1 MALPS
6 DDSFSIASQEVS
18 SLLQQGKDESACAD
32 LAKTLI
38 DEVTNAVNQSNKI
51 LATLDDG
58 SDCPNEGSEAVNTA
72 QQNKDDADKAAQEA
86 ALAVKQ
92 ANSATVDFSSY
103 SLSSVT
109 EGQCAQFWTDENYK
123 AAKTTA
129 TDAATAK
136 TAADAKAAAMV
147 EPLAAAK
154 EQAAIEIKSC
164 QCAARAAYN
173 TALTAASEKAADDDA
188 AFTKG
193 KHMQCVLAGT
203 AAADCSV
210 GVVPKLQAVTLAEGV
225 PAEVCTTPSPTAA
238 PTASP
243 TTSAPTTSAPTTSA
257 PTTSA
262 PTSAPTIGSYYY
274 TLEGFCSSRYKC
286 YNTADASQCS
296 KASVGLH
303 INKATTETDPN
314 YPSGCYETR
323 GNRYFNLA
331 STTTSASS
339 INWGDVVVHT
349 ICKCYTE

>member
-38 DEVTNAVNQSNKI
+38 DEVTNAVNESNKI
-51 LATLDDG
+51 LAALDDG
-58 SDCPNEGSEAVNTA
+58 SDCPNEGSETVNAA

-86 ALAVKQ
+86 ALAVEQ
-92 ANSATVDFSSY
+92 ANSATVDWSY

-154 EQAAIEIKSC
+154 EQAAIEIKAC

-173 TALTAASEKAADDDA
+173 TAFTAASEKAADDDA

-243 TTSAPTTSAPTTSA
+243 TTSAPTRYPTPAPTTLA
-257 PTTSA
+257 PTPYPTRVYKYKFTTSNTCA
-262 PTSAPTIGSYYY
+262 SLSNCRNFYDKQECGFAMKYFSVNKQVSTENDAGYPT
-274 TLEGFCSSRYKC
+274 
-286 YNTADASQCS
+286 
-296 KASVGLH
+296 
-303 INKATTETDPN
+303 
-314 YPSGCYETR
+314 GCYEMS
-323 GNRYFNLA
+323 NKVY
-331 STTTSASS
+331 
-339 INWGDVVVHT
+339 INTNKNSVNARDKTNVVGSFCLCWT
-349 ICKCYTE
+349 

>member
-38 DEVTNAVNQSNKI
+38 DEVTNAVNETNKI
-51 LATLDDG
+51 LAALDDG
-58 SDCPNEGSEAVNTA
+58 SDCPNEGSEAVNTL

-86 ALAVKQ
+86 ALAVEQ
-92 ANSATVDFSSY
+92 ANSATVDWSF

-123 AAKTTA
+123 AARTTA

-136 TAADAKAAAMV
+136 ITADDKAAAMV

-154 EQAAIEIKSC
+154 EQAAMEIKAC

-173 TALTAASEKAADDDA
+173 TAFTAASEKAADDDA

-243 TTSAPTTSAPTTSA
+243 TTSAPTTSAPTPIKYKYFHSTIKRCWHLPRCWDLSYA
-257 PTTSA
+257 SDCTEAAKELSISNNYGLPLEARTETDQGYPT
-262 PTSAPTIGSYYY
+262 
-274 TLEGFCSSRYKC
+274 RC
-286 YNTADASQCS
+286 YNTA
-296 KASVGLH
+296 GTLF
-303 INKATTETDPN
+303 
-314 YPSGCYETR
+314 
-323 GNRYFNLA
+323 FNLA
-331 STTTSASS
+331 STEVAPSQKGNVKGS
-339 INWGDVVVHT
+339 
-349 ICKCYTE
+349 ICKCVV